1 MKHIHFHQNKE
12 VFYMKKFMSLLLV
25 GIMMLSLV
33 ACGKSGGGKGELN
46 VGVFY
51 YTYSDTYI
59 SSVRTALDN
68 ALTEAGIKFQNYDG
82 NSNQTTQNEQIDT
95 AIAQGTNLL
104 IVNIVTSG
112 SVDAS
117 QAIVDKASA
126 AGIPVIFFNRAV
138 ESDEDEGK
146 VLGSYDKCAF
156 VGTDAP
162 EAGHMQG
169 KMVGQYVVDNFDAI
183 DLNGDGKI
191 SYAMFM
197 GQLGNVEAIYRTQ
210 YGVED
215 ADAVITAAGKPA
227 LEYFD
232 ASNTD
237 KYQVD
242 QDGNWSATA
251 ANNYMTTNL
260 SQYNESAGN
269 MIELVI
275 CNNDG
280 MAAMGKNLNDLK
292 MDGSRTTQILGALAS
307 NVETLEQQQVLANQ
321 AFADGTSIINEF
333 NTKNNTAQAQY
344 EKSLKI
350 VQNIRVEIG
359 QFFQPAIQNLTNML
373 ASLAQSS
380 AKNLQDEY
388 EKVKVTK
395 GEIENKTRAVESL
408 GQAYNDLKS
417 KTSLNSTEQDTL
429 NQTIQKL
436 ARICPS
442 AVTAYNN
449 LGEALDVNI
458 DKLKEAIQHQE
469 KLNQLQGQKLASE
482 AYDNL
487 ESDWKSLQKSI
498 KNSRFFI
505 PPPAKSNEGRRCRQN
520 RRS

>member
-1 MKHIHFHQNKE
+1 
-12 VFYMKKFMSLLLV
+12 MKKFMSLLLV

-169 KMVGQYVVDNFDAI
+169 KLVGQYVVDNFDAV

-280 MAAMGKNLNDLK
+280 MAEGVISALND
-292 MDGSRTTQILGALAS
+292 
-307 NVETLEQQQVLANQ
+307 
-321 AFADGTSIINEF
+321 
-333 NTKNNTAQAQY
+333 
-344 EKSLKI
+344 
-350 VQNIRVEIG
+350 
-359 QFFQPAIQNLTNML
+359 
-373 ASLAQSS
+373 
-380 AKNLQDEY
+380 
-388 EKVKVTK
+388 K
-395 GEIENKTRAVESL
+395 G
-408 GQAYNDLKS
+408 Y
-417 KTSLNSTEQDTL
+417 
-429 NQTIQKL
+429 
-436 ARICPS
+436 
-442 AVTAYNN
+442 N
-449 LGEALDVNI
+449 LGDGNCTTIPVFGVDATDAAKSAIKSGSMIGTIKQDAQGMATAITTIMGNYLNGANALDSIDTANVVGTWRVNI
-458 DKLKEAIQHQE
+458 PYSAYTADSE
-469 KLNQLQGQKLASE
+469 K
-482 AYDNL
+482 
-487 ESDWKSLQKSI
+487 
-498 KNSRFFI
+498 
-505 PPPAKSNEGRRCRQN
+505 
-520 RRS
+520 